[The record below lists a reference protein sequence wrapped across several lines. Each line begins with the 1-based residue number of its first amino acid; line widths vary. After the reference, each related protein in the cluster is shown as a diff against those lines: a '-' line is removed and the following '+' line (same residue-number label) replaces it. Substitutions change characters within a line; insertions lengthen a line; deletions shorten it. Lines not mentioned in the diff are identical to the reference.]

1 MMVGT
6 ASTVWKNHPDF
17 VSFDRSGDAVVDTP
31 GERLSLDL
39 ASAEAREYYRTNILA
54 TVENMQLSGVYLDY
68 GVLAYGTPNWRAGRV
83 AYSSDYVAFEASISA
98 GLQVKS
104 PSNIV
109 VGTLTCRA
117 SHFPADRL

>member
-39 ASAEAREYYRTNILA
+39 ASAEAREYYSSNILA
-54 TVENMQLSGVYLDY
+54 TVKNMQLPGVSSSSPHPHLILTSSSPHPDILSSSSPHPHLILTSSALPHLILTSSSSAHPQYM
-68 GVLAYGTPNWRAGRV
+68 AG
-83 AYSSDYVAFEASISA
+83 
-98 GLQVKS
+98 
-104 PSNIV
+104 
-109 VGTLTCRA
+109 
-117 SHFPADRL
+117 